1 MNLNTILNRL
11 VYLKKY
17 LNIDNI
23 KSATK
28 VFFYSILKQN
38 TRYPN
43 YLLDFEKKVS
53 KYFDSKYALTFSN
66 GTTACYALLYSVG
79 V

>member
-11 VYLKKY
+11 VYLKNY

-28 VFFYSILKQN
+28 VFLQYFKTKHQIS
-38 TRYPN
+38 N
-43 YLLDFEKKVS
+43 YLLDFEKK
-53 KYFDSKYALTFSN
+53 
-66 GTTACYALLYSVG
+66 
-79 V
+79 